1 MKNTQDINA
10 EAVRSSALLAI
21 ATAALERISKCED
34 APDIDATGE
43 WQTGLHCGVED
54 RDCQDRYQGADYGH
68 TVGVEKGLEWA
79 SNKAKHALEQMAN
92 VEVSVSGAADGIE
105 FPMSATRP
113 AHWLH

>member
-1 MKNTQDINA
+1 MNTDTSNA
-10 EAVRSSALLAI
+10 ESAERVRCSALLAI

-79 SNKAKHALEQMAN
+79 SNEAKHALEQMAN
-92 VEVSVSGAADGIE
+92 AKLCGGGTGGVDCK
-105 FPMSATRP
+105 
-113 AHWLH
+113 

>member
-1 MKNTQDINA
+1 MTTAPTTPDCNA
-10 EAVRSSALLAI
+10 TVNAVGIRCSALLAI
-21 ATAALERISKCED
+21 ATAALERISKCEN

-79 SNKAKHALEQMAN
+79 SNEAKHALEQMAN
-92 VEVSVSGAADGIE
+92 AGDEPQS
-105 FPMSATRP
+105 P
-113 AHWLH
+113 APQTP